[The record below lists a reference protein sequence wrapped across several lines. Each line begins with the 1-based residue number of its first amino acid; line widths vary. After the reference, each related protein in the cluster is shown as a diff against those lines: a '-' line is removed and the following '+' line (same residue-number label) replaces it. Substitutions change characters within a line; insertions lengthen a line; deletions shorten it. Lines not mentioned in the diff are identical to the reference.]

1 MAPKNRN
8 KKKPNGKARADNIAA
23 DFGYDGDEPE
33 VDIKDEETA
42 ADLKVRGNECV
53 KSGEHAIAVRLF
65 SVAIERGPPKEELHL
80 YHSNRS
86 VCALSLKRF
95 EMAIS
100 DADRCVAL
108 KPDWAK
114 GYSRLGAAH
123 FYAGNHAA
131 SVKAYASGLAIEPTN
146 ATITEGLVAAQAALS
161 RANEPK
167 AGQEK
172 KEKKE
177 VGKGPVVGIDLG
189 TTYSCVAV
197 CAAGQGRVE
206 IIANSDGS
214 RTTPSWVAFSP
225 KDGTRLV
232 GQAAKNQAAANPTN
246 TVNDAKRLIGR
257 GFHDAGLQKDPAHFS
272 YKAVEQDGKP
282 RIGIECEAWKQ
293 GRQYLPE
300 QISAMVLEQLKK
312 DAKDFLGEEVARR
325 HHRPR
330 PLQ

>member
-1 MAPKNRN
+1 M
-8 KKKPNGKARADNIAA
+8 
-23 DFGYDGDEPE
+23 
-33 VDIKDEETA
+33 
-42 ADLKVRGNECV
+42 
-53 KSGEHAIAVRLF
+53 
-65 SVAIERGPPKEELHL
+65 
-80 YHSNRS
+80 
-86 VCALSLKRF
+86 
-95 EMAIS
+95 
-100 DADRCVAL
+100 
-108 KPDWAK
+108 
-114 GYSRLGAAH
+114 
-123 FYAGNHAA
+123 
-131 SVKAYASGLAIEPTN
+131 
-146 ATITEGLVAAQAALS
+146 
-161 RANEPK
+161 
-167 AGQEK
+167 
-172 KEKKE
+172 
-177 VGKGPVVGIDLG
+177 
-189 TTYSCVAV
+189 

-214 RTTPSWVAFSP
+214 RTTPSWAAFSP

-232 GQAAKNQAAANPTN
+232 GQVAKNQAAVNPSN
-246 TVNDAKRLIGR
+246 TVKDAKRLIGR